1 MKKYFLSAILL
12 FTLCTT
18 INAQKFALIDMDYI
32 LKNIPAYNDAN
43 DQLQKATQ
51 KYQDQIEAISNEAK
65 NMYKDYQTNSI
76 RLSSAEKTQ
85 KENAIVEKE
94 KSAAELK
101 RNYFGQEGELTK
113 MRTNLMKPIQDKI
126 YDAVKAISERSGYD
140 VVCDRASAS
149 SIIFASPN
157 IDISNQIL
165 DKLGYSK

>member
-43 DQLQKATQ
+43 DQLKKATQ
-51 KYQDQIEAISNEAK
+51 KYQDQIETISNEAK
-65 NMYKDYQTNSI
+65 NMYKVYQTNSI

-140 VVCDRASAS
+140 VVWDRASAS

>member
-43 DQLQKATQ
+43 DQLKKATQ
-51 KYQDQIEAISNEAK
+51 KYQDQIETISNEAK
-65 NMYKDYQTNSI
+65 NMYKVYQTNSI